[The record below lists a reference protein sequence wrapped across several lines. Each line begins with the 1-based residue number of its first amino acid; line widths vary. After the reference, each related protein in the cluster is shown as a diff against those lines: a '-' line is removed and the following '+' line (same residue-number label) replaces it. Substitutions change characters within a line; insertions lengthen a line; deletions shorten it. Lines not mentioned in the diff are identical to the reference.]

1 MSENSLWYRFWHDA
15 TKASARSRAAQLCL
29 DAGFPNS
36 LGLNSDQ
43 TELMLSY
50 LSASIVTK
58 EGHKDS
64 YLAKRPEV
72 QATRKI
78 PLLGLIIN
86 ALVFIPDQV
95 NDVVAE
101 EFKSDAEKIISDI
114 ARKTRENL
122 AVNAASKFG
131 ICLDAQELQSVL
143 EDLPNDDPRIV
154 GAVEQVLKPQALRR
168 AANLISSIYLNTKND
183 LPDIRN
189 NALRNTVQG
198 ISRRREF

>member
-1 MSENSLWYRFWHDA
+1 MMPLKHLP
-15 TKASARSRAAQLCL
+15 RAAPAQLCL
-29 DAGFPNS
+29 DAGLPTS

-50 LSASIVTK
+50 LSAGIVTK
-58 EGHKDS
+58 EGHGDS
-64 YLAKRPEV
+64 YLAKKPEAQV
-72 QATRKI
+72 TREV

-101 EFKSDAEKIISDI
+101 EFRNDAKNIIDGI

-122 AVNAASKFG
+122 AINAANKFG
-131 ICLDAQELQSVL
+131 ICLDAQGLQAVL

-154 GAVEQVLKPQALRR
+154 GAVEQVLKPQMLQR
-168 AANLISSIYLNTKND
+168 AANLISSTYLNTKND
-183 LPDIRN
+183 PSDIRN
-189 NALRNTVQG
+189 NALRNTIQG
-198 ISRRREF
+198 ISRREKF